1 MPPKC
6 YVFFSF
12 FRIEILQTTV
22 TLRAK
27 RASTINKE
35 YIKKCDEA
43 DRKFNNFDNS
53 REPRALCISPSSN
66 TGRLRAGSSWV
77 VGPRGEGSADVHSLV
92 QEIAKTA
99 AERRWRAIGTH
110 SISEAKAVIK
120 NRVLRS
126 LGITAVREAAK
137 LIRERLGIVLGGDSS
152 AAVRRSYAKE
162 LHVNMRREY
171 AASFGRG
178 PQMAF

>member
-1 MPPKC
+1 M
-6 YVFFSF
+6 
-12 FRIEILQTTV
+12 
-22 TLRAK
+22 AK

-35 YIKKCDEA
+35 YTQKCDEA

-53 REPRALCISPSSN
+53 GGAKGPMHLTFEQYGYVLSLI
-66 TGRLRAGSSWV
+66 

-110 SISEAKAVIK
+110 SIIEAKAVIK

-152 AAVRRSYAKE
+152 AAVRRSFAKE
-162 LHVNMRREY
+162 RHVNMRREY